1 MKQMTFAEGLSL
13 GLQESL
19 EQDERVVLIGA
30 GFGGLT
36 PYRSAYAPIRGR
48 FSERITDPP
57 IAELGYCGIAIG
69 AAMTGLRPIV
79 AMGTGAFSFE
89 AFPQIANEA
98 PQAYYGTR
106 GQVTCPVVFHMMTG
120 IRGAGALQHS
130 SSPQSMYW
138 NTPGLQLVVPGSPAD
153 ARGLMKTVA
162 LRSENPTIFID
173 HQRLQGVTGMVDEA
187 DAGEIP
193 LGVAEVKRE
202 GTDVTIV
209 AVSVMVARALE
220 AAEKLATEGI
230 SAEVVDPRTLVP
242 LDKATILKSVAKT
255 GRVVVADES
264 QLSCGVASEL
274 AAIIAEEGFES
285 LRAPVKRVAIPN
297 VPIPFHESEEKYIT
311 PSAGWIINAV
321 KQICN

>member
-1 MKQMTFAEGLSL
+1 
-13 GLQESL
+13 
-19 EQDERVVLIGA
+19 
-30 GFGGLT
+30 
-36 PYRSAYAPIRGR
+36 
-48 FSERITDPP
+48 
-57 IAELGYCGIAIG
+57 
-69 AAMTGLRPIV
+69 
-79 AMGTGAFSFE
+79 
-89 AFPQIANEA
+89 
-98 PQAYYGTR
+98 
-106 GQVTCPVVFHMMTG
+106 
-120 IRGAGALQHS
+120 
-130 SSPQSMYW
+130 
-138 NTPGLQLVVPGSPAD
+138 
-153 ARGLMKTVA
+153 MKTVA

>member
-1 MKQMTFAEGLSL
+1 MKEMTFAEGLSL
-13 GLQESL
+13 GLVESL
-19 EQDERVVLIGA
+19 EQDERVVLMGA

-36 PYRSAYAPIRGR
+36 PYRAAYAPIRQR
-48 FSERITDPP
+48 FSDRITDPP

-79 AMGTGAFSFE
+79 AIGTGAFSFE

-130 SSPQSMYW
+130 TSPQPMYW

-173 HQRLQGVTGMVDEA
+173 HQKLQGVTGMVD
-187 DAGEIP
+187 DDGAGEIP

-220 AAEKLATEGI
+220 AADRLAADGI

-242 LDKATILKSVAKT
+242 LDKNTILKSVAKT
-255 GRVVVADES
+255 GHVVIADES
-264 QLSCGVASEL
+264 QISCGIASEFS
-274 AAIIAEEGFES
+274 AIIAEEGFES
-285 LRAPVKRVAIPN
+285 LKAPIKRVGIPN
-297 VPIPFHESEEKYIT
+297 VPIPFHESEEQFIT
-311 PSAGWIINAV
+311 PTADKIIAAV
-321 KQICN
+321 KSICN